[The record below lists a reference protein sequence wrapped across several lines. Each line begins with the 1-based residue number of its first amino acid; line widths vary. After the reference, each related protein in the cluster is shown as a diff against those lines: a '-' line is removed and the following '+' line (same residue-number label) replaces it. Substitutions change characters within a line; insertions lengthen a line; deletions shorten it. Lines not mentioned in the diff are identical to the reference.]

1 MKKAN
6 VVLIT
11 VAVFMVIAGMAMVFV
26 SFARNGFDYKKVVNM
41 AKYDYKKF
49 TFTEEINSI
58 DLLIGSYSLKVVRSF
73 DANTYFECYV
83 NDKNYFDA
91 EVRNGM
97 LKIEEKNDY
106 RWWELFTRGI
116 GANYEDCVLSLPADE
131 YEKLNADIGSGRF
144 ECNTGIQ
151 FSKVDVSTGSGSILL
166 DGVDAGDISVATGSG
181 SISLNNMDAGRLY
194 AKTGSGSIKL
204 VNVITEDKL
213 TAKTGSGS
221 IKLESVDGGELELST
236 GSGSISGSLK
246 SAKKFVTSTGSGSVS
261 VPENSDGGVCKADTG
276 SGSIKLTVE

>member
-26 SFARNGFDYKKVVNM
+26 SFARNGFDFKKVANT
-41 AKYDYKKF
+41 AKYEYKKF
-49 TFTEEINSI
+49 TFTDDIKSLDLSIAGNS
-58 DLLIGSYSLKVVRSF
+58 LRVVRST
-73 DANTYFECYV
+73 DGNTYFECYV
-83 NDKNYFDA
+83 NDKNYYEA
-91 EVRNGM
+91 SVKNGKLEV
-97 LKIEEKNDY
+97 EEKNDY
-106 RWWELFTRGI
+106 KWWELIKI
-116 GANYEDCVLSLPADE
+116 GFDGNEGCVLSLPADK
-131 YEKLNADIGSGRF
+131 YETLKADIGSGRF
-144 ECNTGIQ
+144 ECTADIT
-151 FSKVDVSTGSGSILL
+151 FDSVDVATGSGSIFI
-166 DGVDAGDISVATGSG
+166 DGVSSKDISVATGSG
-181 SISLNNMDAGRLY
+181 SISLNNMDAGKIY

-204 VNVITEDKL
+204 VNTVTEDKL

-246 SAKKFVTSTGSGSVS
+246 TAKKFVTSTGSGSVS
-261 VPENSDGGVCKADTG
+261 VPENGDGGVCKADTG